1 MVYKKITSK
10 KTNTGYSVLVF
21 MQEGKHV
28 KPIIS
33 LINDYF
39 QEVHRLEH
47 PEDTKQILLDAE
59 KEISAL
65 EKAKVLR

>member
-1 MVYKKITSK
+1 MVFKKITSK

-33 LINDYF
+33 LINGYF
-39 QEVHRLEH
+39 QNVHKLEN
-47 PEDTKQILLDAE
+47 PENTEQILLDAE
-59 KEISAL
+59 KDISAL
-65 EKAKVLR
+65 EKAQVLR